1 VISHAAVVGGRI
13 HAAYGVD
20 WQSVNSIGGKRTMSL
35 QPGKQVKQYVMS
47 GLIAKGGM
55 GVVWR
60 AWDGVRNEA
69 VAIKAVANDLIA
81 DPEFKVRIQDEARR
95 HQRLQHPN
103 IVPVLDVFE
112 AEGETCIV
120 MQLIEGTSLDN
131 VLESRSP
138 HHADLPEATAI
149 IRDLLVALD
158 YAHRHGIVH
167 RDVKPSN
174 VLLDKDHR
182 ALLIDFGI
190 ALAMGEERRTRTGQ
204 IVGTPAY
211 MSPEQITKPKSI
223 DHRSD
228 VYSVG
233 CVFYEMLSGR
243 PPFVKGLEGVGD
255 TDFAIQ
261 HAHVTQK
268 PLNLRSRVPSLPPA
282 VDAVVMAALEK
293 DPEQRIPGCQEFLR
307 LLAEADTKPT
317 SGEGR
322 SFRVVWAIGVLVIVA
337 LILIWLIAS

>member
-1 VISHAAVVGGRI
+1 
-13 HAAYGVD
+13 
-20 WQSVNSIGGKRTMSL
+20 MSL
-35 QPGKQVKQYVMS
+35 QPGKRVKQYAIS

-55 GVVWR
+55 GMVWQ
-60 AWDGVRNEA
+60 AWDFVRNET

-95 HQRLQHPN
+95 HQRLRHPH

-112 AEGETCIV
+112 ADGETCIV
-120 MQLIEGTSLDN
+120 MQLIEGTSLDHL
-131 VLESRSP
+131 LESKSP
-138 HHADLPEATAI
+138 HHAETPEAIAI
-149 IRDLLVALD
+149 IRHILEALD
-158 YAHRHGIVH
+158 YAHQHGIVH

-174 VLLDKDHR
+174 VLLDKDHQ

-204 IVGTPAY
+204 IVGTPSY

-233 CVFYEMLSGR
+233 CVFYEMLTGR
-243 PPFVKGLEGVGD
+243 PPFVKGQEGVGY

-261 HAHVTQK
+261 HAHVTK
-268 PLNLRSRVPSLPPA
+268 RPLNLRSRVPSIPPH
-282 VDAVVMAALEK
+282 VDELVMAALEK
-293 DPEQRIPGCQEFLR
+293 DPEKRIPGCQEFLR
-307 LLAEADTKPT
+307 LLAQVGTEPR

-322 SFRVVWAIGVLVIVA
+322 SLKIVWGIGLLLITS
-337 LILIWLIAS
+337 LILIWLATS

>member
-1 VISHAAVVGGRI
+1 
-13 HAAYGVD
+13 
-20 WQSVNSIGGKRTMSL
+20 MSL
-35 QPGKQVKQYVMS
+35 QPGKQVKQYAIG
-47 GLIAKGGM
+47 GLLAKGGM
-55 GVVWR
+55 GAVWQ
-60 AWDGVRNEA
+60 AWDTVRNET

-112 AEGETCIV
+112 AEGHTCIV
-120 MQLIEGTSLDN
+120 MQLINGMSLDN
-131 VLESRSP
+131 LLEGRAPRRS
-138 HHADLPEATAI
+138 DLHEAMAI

-182 ALLIDFGI
+182 SLLIDFGI

-243 PPFVKGLEGVGD
+243 PPFVKGQDGVGD

-261 HAHVTQK
+261 HAHVTK
-268 PLNLRSRVPSLPPA
+268 RPLSLRSRVPHIPSD
-282 VDAVVMAALEK
+282 VDDLVMAALEK

-307 LLAEADTKPT
+307 LLEAVGTEPKPKA
-317 SGEGR
+317 GH
-322 SFRVVWAIGVLVIVA
+322 SFGVVWAVGGLLIVA
-337 LILIWLIAS
+337 LILVWLIAS

>member
-1 VISHAAVVGGRI
+1 
-13 HAAYGVD
+13 
-20 WQSVNSIGGKRTMSL
+20 MSL
-35 QPGKQVKQYVMS
+35 QPGKQVKQYTIS

-55 GVVWR
+55 GVVWQ
-60 AWDGVRNEA
+60 AWDGMRNEA

-120 MQLIEGTSLDN
+120 MQLIDGTSLDN
-131 VLESRSP
+131 VLESQSP
-138 HHADLPEATAI
+138 HHAEMHEAVAI
-149 IRDLLVALD
+149 IRDLLAALD

-174 VLLDKDHR
+174 VLLDKNHR

-190 ALAMGEERRTRTGQ
+190 ALPMGEERRTRTGQ

-223 DHRSD
+223 EHRSD

-243 PPFVKGLEGVGD
+243 PPFVKGLDGVGD

-261 HAHVTQK
+261 HAHVTK
-268 PLNLRSRVPSLPPA
+268 RPLNLRSRVPNIPPE
-282 VDAVVMAALEK
+282 VDDLVMAALEK
-293 DPEQRIPGCQEFLR
+293 DPEKRIPGCQEFLR
-307 LLAEADTKPT
+307 LLEQLGTQPET
-317 SGEGR
+317 EERR
-322 SFRVVWAIGVLVIVA
+322 SFGFVWGVGLLVIIF
-337 LILIWLIAS
+337 LILIWLSMT